1 RGTPSAAAPGTGAP
15 GRPWACS
22 WGPGATTRGAFTR
35 SSMRPP
41 EPDSAQ
47 HEGGR
52 HGDHLERAREHE
64 ARRQRRDARALG
76 RDSRP
81 ERGRHAPAG
90 VPAPGEVVGKE
101 REGQELRVGEA
112 RGAAR
117 GCRGAEGVGGLTGR
131 PRSAA
136 SGALALRR
144 LLLLPL
150 LRPLPR
156 HLQVSEEDITGC
168 RPTLLALHLGGR
180 ASPTSPSS
188 PTADSSPQRTLR
200 QAATR
205 WPCFHRQAK

>member
-1 RGTPSAAAPGTGAP
+1 ALAACPRRGTPSAAAPGTGAP

-144 LLLLPL
+144 LLLLPFL
-150 LRPLPR
+150 SDLAVLADGG
-156 HLQVSEEDITGC
+156 LQSAEDPATGSNSM
-168 RPTLLALHLGGR
+168 ALFPPPG
-180 ASPTSPSS
+180 
-188 PTADSSPQRTLR
+188 
-200 QAATR
+200 
-205 WPCFHRQAK
+205 KK

>member
-1 RGTPSAAAPGTGAP
+1 P

-150 LRPLPR
+150 LSGAAKRGVIQAEFVVTPSRERGAGL
-156 HLQVSEEDITGC
+156 
-168 RPTLLALHLGGR
+168 
-180 ASPTSPSS
+180 PSS
-188 PTADSSPQRTLR
+188 PCTWAAEPLRPRRPRRRRTPVRRGPCDRQQLDGLVSTAR
-200 QAATR
+200 Q
-205 WPCFHRQAK
+205 K